1 MRIDSALAAT
11 TSRLSV
17 ADAVVPAWS
26 VTVTTTLVAPAALG
40 VPEITPDDDKLS
52 PAGRL
57 EPDPS
62 AQLYGLTPPEAARLV
77 EYAELTVPL
86 GRRVIVMESAGT
98 LGGVVDGG
106 VVDGGVVDGGVVDG
120 GVVDGTSGVTVGM
133 TAGTTAG
140 ATGVGAEG
148 TTVGP
153 TPVTPTRP
161 V

>member
-106 VVDGGVVDGGVVDG
+106 VVDG
-120 GVVDGTSGVTVGM
+120 TSGVTVGM